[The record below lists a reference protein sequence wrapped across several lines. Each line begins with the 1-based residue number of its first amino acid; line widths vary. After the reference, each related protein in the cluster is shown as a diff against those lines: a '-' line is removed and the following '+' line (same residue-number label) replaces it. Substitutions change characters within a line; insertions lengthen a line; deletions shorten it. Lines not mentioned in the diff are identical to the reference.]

1 MKHPRCIICT
11 HPKRHDLESEL
22 ADGARL
28 RPLARRYELSYDALW
43 RHWRRH
49 VPQEHKDRLKF
60 GDAPAHR
67 LKGMVAEA
75 EISVLKDLNFARHSL
90 LEALAVAPAEDAN
103 ARASLTGRVHEN
115 ARIRG
120 QLTGELSKSPLIQQ
134 NTVNVFMNSP
144 EFVRFQGALLN
155 VLRQFPEAREA
166 VIAEFERLEALD
178 GQAMP
183 AELSTSEASTA
194 DAPSSFPALEYAPD
208 AEETDCAA

>member
-1 MKHPRCIICT
+1 MKHLRCRICA

-28 RPLARRYELSYDALW
+28 RPLSRRYEISYDALW
-43 RHWRRH
+43 RHRRRH
-49 VPQEHKDRLKF
+49 VPQEHKDKLKF
-60 GDAPAHR
+60 GDAPTHK

-120 QLTGELSKSPLIQQ
+120 QLTGELSKSTLIQS
-134 NTVNVFMNSP
+134 NTMNVFMNSP
-144 EFVRFQGALLN
+144 ELVRFQADLLRALAG
-155 VLRQFPEAREA
+155 FPAAKEA
-166 VIAEFERLEALD
+166 ILAEFDRLEALES
-178 GQAMP
+178 Q
-183 AELSTSEASTA
+183 
-194 DAPSSFPALEYAPD
+194 APSELPALEHIPD
-208 AEETDCAA
+208 D